1 VEELHLKFIY
11 HKWLLI
17 LLYNKK
23 VLIQMIMIVILIKTV
38 VFKLLDIIG
47 FGNAINLEQKSVK
60 MIIKYN
66 KKKQTLI
73 YYFKKKQ
80 ELNFH

>member
-1 VEELHLKFIY
+1 MCRTGGVY
-11 HKWLLI
+11 PVTLI

-47 FGNAINLEQKSVK
+47 FGNVINLEQESAKIINDRFCVK
-60 MIIKYN
+60 FYHTKTDS
-66 KKKQTLI
+66 KTVP
-73 YYFKKKQ
+73 
-80 ELNFH
+80 HC

>member
-1 VEELHLKFIY
+1 
-11 HKWLLI
+11 
-17 LLYNKK
+17 
-23 VLIQMIMIVILIKTV
+23 MIMIVILIKTV

-47 FGNAINLEQKSVK
+47 FGNAINLEQKSAK

>member
-1 VEELHLKFIY
+1 MEELHLKFIY

-23 VLIQMIMIVILIKTV
+23 VLIQMIMIVILIKIV

-47 FGNAINLEQKSVK
+47 FGNAINLEQESAK

>member
-1 VEELHLKFIY
+1 MEELHLKFIY

-47 FGNAINLEQKSVK
+47 FGNVINLEQESAK

>member
-1 VEELHLKFIY
+1 MEELHLKFIY

-47 FGNAINLEQKSVK
+47 FFNAINLEQKSVK

>member
-1 VEELHLKFIY
+1 MEELHLKFIY